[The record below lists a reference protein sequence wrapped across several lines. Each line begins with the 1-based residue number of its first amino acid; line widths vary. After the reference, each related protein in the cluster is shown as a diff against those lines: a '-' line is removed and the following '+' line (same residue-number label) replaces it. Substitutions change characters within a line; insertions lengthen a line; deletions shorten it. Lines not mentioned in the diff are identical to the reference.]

1 VKDVKFG
8 WNAGEFGPEFW
19 GRSDIERYALG
30 AARIE
35 NFQVNYSG
43 AVVTGPR
50 TQFVDYL
57 QDPDRAVRY
66 FSFEFSSSIDNAYL
80 VVFSGGKIRFVRDG
94 AYILEDPKA
103 VSAIVFETVTSP
115 AHGYT
120 DGDLIYVDSY
130 PNILQVTNATANTWQ
145 AVNIDGNSVNIS
157 SGPTLSR
164 RVLTLL
170 HPYTDE
176 ALLAVK
182 TYQVY
187 DQIKFTHPDYSRYLL
202 TRTSSS
208 WTFLPETLSG
218 GVPLNFSVTG
228 TDTGKFIRS
237 VRVTA
242 KGSGYSDAT
251 VLTVT
256 DATGVEAKLTP
267 TVQSG
272 EIVGV
277 TIVEGGRN
285 FTAPTISGSGGSGA
299 TFDITLSDTKAEYT
313 VAVSAI
319 VDGEETGICRPTVL
333 TGRANFTATAGSATY
348 TWPAVA
354 GAESYN
360 VYRSRVFPEA
370 GQASAGAEL
379 FFIGNTRAPK
389 LVDANIQ
396 ADTTQT
402 PRFFRDPFAAGAI
415 TYVEVTAGG
424 SGYTHTSNITVTDAT
439 GSGFVGYPIVSGG
452 AIIAVYIANPGSGY
466 TAPTFSVS
474 GGSGA
479 TLVPTLSPATGQE
492 PATSF
497 IFQNRAGYAGGNEQ
511 PVRIIASRV
520 NEFDNFSTS
529 RVVTAADSYEYSVD
543 NKRLSPIRHTLPV
556 QQGLLVFTRDGVAL
570 LRASDGRAVT
580 PTDGV
585 LDPQSYIGAADT
597 PPEFLG
603 EDIIHIEEKS
613 RGVRMLVFNA
623 VARKFEGQE
632 ISFFSR
638 HLFETRNVV
647 AMAQTYG
654 VNNRLYLVF
663 DDGTGCVATVQ
674 REQQTYAFTRFTTPG
689 LFEAVASLNV
699 GKEEHVYFAV
709 TRGSRRA
716 IEYIRP
722 NDSNNAE
729 DVITLDGCISTPKHY
744 PAASLTV
751 NGNVLTAT
759 AAVFSPSAV
768 GQIIGVAGGLGIVSN
783 YLGPTSVS
791 VTFYRAPSNFL
802 PQTSRVRIAPQ
813 GSWWMNQRVSSV
825 SGIPY
830 EGETVQIIGDG
841 KRLTDQVVVGGA
853 VTLSE
858 PSAIVRVGFGVEATL
873 TTLSPPQVEGQLI
886 NVIAVAVYF
895 SAASSLTYGKAT
907 TRFTETVRRDE
918 ALAAA
923 TALQREGERFV
934 FIDGGW
940 DRDGKIS
947 IGVPKGGYA
956 EILRVVVFYEEGTDA
971 AKDIGATDNSD

>member
-1 VKDVKFG
+1 MKDVKFG

-35 NFQVNYSG
+35 NLQINYSG
-43 AVVTGPR
+43 AAVTGPR

-94 AYILEDPKA
+94 AYVLEAPKT
-103 VSAIVFETVTSP
+103 VSGVSGGLVASI
-115 AHGYT
+115 AHGYSVN
-120 DGDLIYVDSY
+120 DLVYVTGY
-130 PNILQVTNATANTWQ
+130 QNILQVASATTNSWQ
-145 AVNIDGNSVNIS
+145 AKDIDGNVIAFNTGAGQSFRVF
-157 SGPTLSR
+157 TL
-164 RVLTLL
+164 T
-170 HPYTDE
+170 HPYSD
-176 ALLAVK
+176 ADLPAVK

-187 DQIKFTHPDYSRYLL
+187 DQIKFTHPGYPRYLL
-202 TRTSSS
+202 TRTVSS
-208 WTFLPETLSG
+208 WTFLPETLAG

-242 KGSGYSDAT
+242 KGSGYTDAT

-277 TIVEGGRN
+277 TIIEGGRN
-285 FTAPTISGSGGSGA
+285 FTAPTITGSGGSGA
-299 TFDITLSDTKAEYT
+299 TFEVTLSETKAEYT

-333 TGRANFTATAGSATY
+333 TGRANFTTSAGSATY
-348 TWPAVA
+348 TWPAVV

-370 GQASAGAEL
+370 DQASAGAEL

-415 TYVEVTAGG
+415 TYIEVTAGG
-424 SGYTHTSNITVTDAT
+424 SGYTHASNVTVTDAD

-452 AIIAVYIANPGSGY
+452 AIIGVYIAHPGSGY
-466 TAPTFSVS
+466 TAPSVSVS
-474 GGSGA
+474 GGTGA
-479 TLVPTLSPATGQE
+479 TFSVTLSPATGLE

-497 IFQNRAGYAGGNEQ
+497 VFQGRAGYAGGVAD
-511 PVRIIASRV
+511 PARIIASRV

-529 RVVTAADSYEYSVD
+529 RVVTASDPYEYVVD
-543 NKRLSPIRHTLPV
+543 SQRLSPIRHTVPV
-556 QQGLLVFTRDGVAL
+556 QQGLLVFTRDGVAV
-570 LRASDGRAVT
+570 LRAAEGRAVT
-580 PTDGV
+580 PTDGI
-585 LDPQSYIGAADT
+585 LDPQSYIGAADV
-597 PPEFLG
+597 PPLFLG
-603 EDIIHIEEKS
+603 EDIIHVEEKS

-623 VARKFEGQE
+623 VARKMEGQE

-647 AMAQTYG
+647 AMTQTYG

-709 TRGSRRA
+709 TRGNRRA
-716 IEYIRP
+716 IEYLRP
-722 NDSNNAE
+722 NDSGNAE

-751 NGNVLTAT
+751 NGSTLTAS
-759 AAVFSPSAV
+759 AAVFSPASV
-768 GQIIGVAGGLGIVSN
+768 GQIVGVAGGLGIVSN

-791 VTFYRAPSNFL
+791 VTFYRPPSNFL
-802 PQTSRVRIAPQ
+802 PQTSRARLAPQ
-813 GSWWMNQRVSSV
+813 GSWWMNPRVSSV

-841 KRLTDQVVVGGA
+841 KLLTEQTVVGGT

-886 NVIAVAVYF
+886 NVVAIAVYF
-895 SAASSLTYGKAT
+895 SAASAITYGKAE

-923 TALQREGERFV
+923 NELRREGERFV

-940 DRDGKIS
+940 DRDGKLS

-971 AKDIGATDNSD
+971 AKDIGAVDNSN